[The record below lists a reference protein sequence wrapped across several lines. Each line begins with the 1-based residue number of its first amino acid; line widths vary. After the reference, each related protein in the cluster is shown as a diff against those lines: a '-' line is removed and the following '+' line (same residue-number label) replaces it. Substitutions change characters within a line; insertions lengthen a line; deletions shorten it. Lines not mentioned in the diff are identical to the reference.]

1 MHAVARVASTVK
13 VDNAHAD
20 SLETPWAYFS
30 RFYAC
35 RLYVFA
41 CAPICSILKLIGVR
55 WTKPAHSPIFYTETS
70 PPVATLRHGALFYID
85 SPECVV
91 LKRKSYIRDI

>member
-1 MHAVARVASTVK
+1 MDGSTVK

-35 RLYVFA
+35 RLYVFT
-41 CAPICSILKLIGVR
+41 CALICCILNPIGVR
-55 WTKPAHSPIFYTETS
+55 WTESAFSPIF
-70 PPVATLRHGALFYID
+70 
-85 SPECVV
+85 
-91 LKRKSYIRDI
+91 